1 MICAS
6 LKAATNE
13 ELLECLSRSDREP
26 VDLVELRLDGL
37 EEEPLVE
44 ILVKASPRP
53 VIAACRSRREGGG
66 FAGSAKRRREILR
79 TAVLSGA
86 AYVDAEPADLEHVGG
101 RDGLVRIASYHN
113 FVKTPRDIEARAA
126 KLESAPFADW
136 VKIAVTARTS
146 SDNLKVFGALGALG
160 KPAAALAASAV
171 GLVSRILGPR
181 YGSRIAYGSL
191 EKRPGTGASQ
201 PTVRQ
206 LKELYRVESIT
217 PQTAVFGLLTGM
229 DSRSNRHIF
238 HNRAFADADLDA
250 VSIPFYVADAE
261 DFLDS
266 MPDALGMTLIEVE
279 PPHRKAA
286 LSWAPA
292 ATKAAWRQGEASVL
306 IRKPDGWLAEF
317 RNRPVEVTGE
327 L

>member
-53 VIAACRSRREGGG
+53 VIAACRSRKGGG
-66 FAGSAKRRREILR
+66 DFSGSAKARREILR
-79 TAVLSGA
+79 TAALSGA
-86 AYVDAEPADLEHVGG
+86 AYVDAEPGDLEHVGG
-101 RDGLVRIASYHN
+101 RDGLVCIASYHN
-113 FVKTPRDIEARAA
+113 CVKTPGNIAARAV
-126 KLESAPFADW
+126 KLESVPLADW
-136 VKIAVTARTS
+136 VKIAVTAQTA
-146 SDNLKVFGALGALG
+146 SDNLKVFAALGALK
-160 KPAAALAASAV
+160 KPAIAVAGSEV
-171 GLVSRILGPR
+171 GLVSSILGPR
-181 YGSRIAYGSL
+181 YGSKIAFGSL
-191 EKRPGTGASQ
+191 EKDSGPGAPQ

-206 LKELYRVESIT
+206 LKELYRVEAIT

-229 DSRSNRHIF
+229 DSRSNRHIL
-238 HNRAFADADLDA
+238 HNRAFADAGLDA
-250 VSIPFYVADAE
+250 VSIPFCVADAE

-266 MPDALGMTLIEVE
+266 LPEALGMTLIEVE

-292 ATKAAWRQGEASVL
+292 ATKAAWRKGEASVL

-317 RNRPVEVTGE
+317 RNRPVEVAGE
-327 L
+327 V